1 MLEIKT
7 VAVFCGAQPGNSPV
21 YVDAARN
28 LGRGLAQAGMAL
40 VFGGGSIGLMGA
52 VADAAL
58 EAGGRLIGVIPDFL
72 KRREVA
78 FTASTEL
85 VVTDSMHTRKRLMF
99 DQADAFVSLPGGL
112 GTLDETIEIITW
124 RQLGLHDK
132 PILFCDI
139 AGSAAPLVS
148 AIEWA
153 ISAGFAQPDVRG
165 LYEVT
170 PGVDSTLAR
179 LDTLTARPASTSARL

>member
-1 MLEIKT
+1 MDIKT
-7 VAVFCGAQPGNSPV
+7 VAVFCGAQPGKNPV
-21 YVDAARN
+21 YVEAAQA
-28 LGRGLAQAGMAL
+28 LGAGLARAGMTL

-58 EAGGRLIGVIPDFL
+58 EAGGNIVGVIPDFL
-72 KRREVA
+72 KRREIA
-78 FTASTEL
+78 FTASSEL
-85 VVTDSMHTRKRLMF
+85 VVTDSMHTRKRRMF

-132 PILFCDI
+132 PILFCDV
-139 AGSAAPLVS
+139 AGSAAPLVG

-165 LYEVT
+165 LYEVV
-170 PGVDSTLAR
+170 PGVEATLDR
-179 LDTLTARPASTSARL
+179 LETLTARPASTSARL